1 MPNYTNDELF
11 SMHHVAEEV
20 GYYKS
25 IYTELTSEDLTF
37 ETHLSDH
44 VLKKPSID
52 EHGLKQDLMCP
63 LAKGM
68 ISKIR
73 MLARSSSENKIEFPY
88 NDLTKKLKIK

>member
-44 VLKKPSID
+44 VLKKPSIAC
-52 EHGLKQDLMCP
+52 LV
-63 LAKGM
+63 
-68 ISKIR
+68 
-73 MLARSSSENKIEFPY
+73 
-88 NDLTKKLKIK
+88 